1 MIVKIPLTII
11 LLFLTTCSS
20 IDFNYK
26 NNRDIINPIYNKVK
40 YTFGGKEL
48 VSIYSIAS
56 LYFGSNDDPA
66 YEMSIKINEK
76 VTKKSVQKNQA
87 LSKVDYEL
95 SFDYL
100 LKKNSSGCIVYEKN
114 IISRFSYS
122 PKSSGENFGS
132 DKSLEKLYELAG
144 KENLTDFLKGL
155 GGKDLSLCLDEN

>member
-11 LLFLTTCSS
+11 LFFLTACSS

-40 YTFGGKEL
+40 YTFEGKEL
-48 VSIYSIAS
+48 VSIYSVAS
-56 LYFGSNDDPA
+56 LYFGSNDDPI
-66 YEMSIKINEK
+66 YEMSIRINEK

-100 LKKNSSGCIVYEKN
+100 LKKNRSGCIVYDKN